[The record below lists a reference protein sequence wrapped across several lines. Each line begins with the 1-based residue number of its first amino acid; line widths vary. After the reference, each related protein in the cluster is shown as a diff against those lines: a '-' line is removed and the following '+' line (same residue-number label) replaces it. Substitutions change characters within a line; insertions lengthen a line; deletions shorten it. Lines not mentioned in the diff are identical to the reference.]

1 MNETQMK
8 QMVQDAISPRR
19 FQHVSGVVETADI
32 LARRFGADPE
42 KARIA
47 AWAHDYA
54 REWAVDRWYEVAKER
69 AIDPAFMEVPE
80 LMHGPIVATMLPE
93 LFEVEDED
101 IANAVRYHTSGR
113 VGMSLLEKVV
123 CLADYLEPGR
133 DFPGVQELRLLAEQD
148 IDEALASAFD
158 GTIRHLLDR
167 HKPIFPLTVLARND
181 LWQSLKDK
189 RKRYA

>member
-1 MNETQMK
+1 MNEVKIK
-8 QMVQDAISPRR
+8 QMVQDVLSPRR

-32 LARRFGADPE
+32 LAKRFGADPA

-93 LFEVEDED
+93 LFEVDDED

-113 VGMSLLEKVV
+113 AGMSLLEKVV

-133 DFPGVQELRLLAEQD
+133 EFPGVEELRAKAEVD
-148 IDEALASAFD
+148 LDEALASAFD

-167 HKPIFPLTVLARND
+167 HKPIFPLTVVARND
-181 LWQSLKDK
+181 LWQNITDK
-189 RKRYA
+189 RKL